1 MRLVKCAVIS
11 GFVTVMALPG
21 LVVANTVADSTVV
34 DADDSVACNALAPGL
49 TEQQLADRTGSY
61 YELEAIELDHETN
74 ANVSK
79 LRNLVSGRWNGTML
93 HESCAGHYTS
103 PVKKQLS
110 YRLYAAETETIHNG
124 DIRVEAMADS
134 ADTTR
139 IAKLFLSPEHSYS
152 VEQLDSNTWVFTEK
166 YRASGF
172 PNESIPPANLALS
185 LSGSSGRLVHEVKK
199 VQLDQDKILVDH
211 AVYVNGFFVSREDWV
226 LTRS

>member
-1 MRLVKCAVIS
+1 MRLVKYAVIS
-11 GFVTVMALPG
+11 GFATVMALPG
-21 LVVANTVADSTVV
+21 LVVANTVADSTVA

-110 YRLYAAETETIHNG
+110 
-124 DIRVEAMADS
+124 
-134 ADTTR
+134 
-139 IAKLFLSPEHSYS
+139 
-152 VEQLDSNTWVFTEK
+152 
-166 YRASGF
+166 
-172 PNESIPPANLALS
+172 LS
-185 LSGSSGRLVHEVKK
+185 LIHISEP
-199 VQLDQDKILVDH
+199 
-211 AVYVNGFFVSREDWV
+211 
-226 LTRS
+226 TRPY